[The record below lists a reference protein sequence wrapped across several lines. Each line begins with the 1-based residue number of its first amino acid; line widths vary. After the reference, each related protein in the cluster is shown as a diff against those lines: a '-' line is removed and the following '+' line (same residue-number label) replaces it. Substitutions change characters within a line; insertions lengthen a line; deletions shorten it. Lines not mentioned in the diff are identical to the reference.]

1 MSKRKHC
8 HGRQRFAITDLC
20 LEKGLHHNR
29 PPMKFNQQYDEN
41 DVNLNFDIATLRIY
55 NENSIGRIR
64 DWSILNACWPAG
76 RVDLLGT
83 CWIALAHIVNLT
95 KHPTGPKE

>member
-1 MSKRKHC
+1 MTDK
-8 HGRQRFAITDLC
+8 GFVITDLC
-20 LEKGLHHNR
+20 HEKGLHHNR

-41 DVNLNFDIATLRIY
+41 EVNLNFEIATLRIY
-55 NENSIGRIR
+55 NENAIGRIR
-64 DWSILNACWPAG
+64 DWSILNAFWPAG